1 MYPCEDISKTLPMT
15 RPVRDFALDRF
26 EELIVHKTDADQST
40 PRSTAEFHTG
50 PERRWSHIAY
60 HFFLTKDGVLYQTLP
75 LSKIG
80 IHAPPN
86 YARVGL
92 VLVGRCKDPM
102 TPAQAKALPDVL
114 DEVLARTNAG
124 MAPGKRLTLANARG
138 HLEAMPGHTD
148 CPGQDVL
155 GVLAKLR
162 S

>member
-1 MYPCEDISKTLPMT
+1 MQAGDVTLGTLNTARRRANDYSNDDLRLLGHAAQFLAAALMS
-15 RPVRDFALDRF
+15 VRRLEA
-26 EELIVHKTDADQST
+26 
-40 PRSTAEFHTG
+40 TAKAEV
-50 PERRWSHIAY
+50 RV
-60 HFFLTKDGVLYQTLP
+60 K
-75 LSKIG
+75 
-80 IHAPPN
+80 AP
-86 YARVGL
+86 A
-92 VLVGRCKDPM
+92 
-102 TPAQAKALPDVL
+102 PAQAKALPDVL